1 MSYMF
6 ESDLITKLQE
16 YDTINSQVKILEDK
30 KEDIRKQIKKW
41 REINNIDG
49 KVVIT
54 DNNNSWIIDI
64 YTT

>member
-1 MSYMF
+1 MF